1 MKEIEKPV
9 GDFIMDNATGVQG
22 GDGVYY
28 HSEVK
33 TVKKEEQSKVKLIN
47 DNQWLIINWIKKFTI
62 QL

>member
-28 HSEVK
+28 HYSEVC
-33 TVKKEEQSKVKLIN
+33 KL
-47 DNQWLIINWIKKFTI
+47 LKLMKRT
-62 QL
+62 